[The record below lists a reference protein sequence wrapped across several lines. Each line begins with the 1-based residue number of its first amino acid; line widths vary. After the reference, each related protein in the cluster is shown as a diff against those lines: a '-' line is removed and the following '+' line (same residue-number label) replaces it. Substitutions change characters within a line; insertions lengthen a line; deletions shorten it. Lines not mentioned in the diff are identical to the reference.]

1 MEQLY
6 SSPQIKTQT
15 YFTFFFSS
23 LGQGNL
29 SVARRCVAGM
39 KEDDLEN
46 TDQEGDNYLH
56 VAVCRT
62 DVYMVEALLERLN
75 RSSKLDMIN
84 RQNHAQ
90 QVSINLFYSSTLSGF
105 KKKLL
110 AYTNVSG
117 ADKSN

>member
-1 MEQLY
+1 M
-6 SSPQIKTQT
+6 
-15 YFTFFFSS
+15 
-23 LGQGNL
+23 

-90 QVSINLFYSSTLSGF
+90 QVSINFFFLYFIRF
-105 KKKLL
+105 KKGKNTV
-110 AYTNVSG
+110 AYTNISG
-117 ADKSN
+117 ADYLF